1 MNTIRIAIALSVLML
16 VSVTVQAQDRPPAL
30 VETEE
35 VSSQKF
41 NDQLR
46 LVGRTEA
53 AIESRIVSEID
64 GQVEEVSASEGTR
77 VKKGSPLVIIDS
89 ELVEL
94 TLKAKRAEA
103 EQARHQAHLAES
115 DLKRVEELY
124 GKNLVSENA
133 QDSAQTWAMIN
144 RERFNQLEAETNKL
158 ERDVRNCTIRA
169 PFDGYVGRKLVDVGE
184 WVSRGTPVYEMADL
198 SEVKVT
204 VDLPERYFGRLKT
217 GSPAIIKTAQ
227 NGNQELSGVV
237 TGISPNA
244 SQETHTFPVIVT
256 VPNSERKL
264 GGGMLVST
272 ILSLDNKFESLA
284 VSKDAIIRQGDKTLV
299 YTVQDGKAV
308 PIYVSLN
315 SSQGKMVAVSG
326 SGLSAGMQVVV
337 KGNERIFPGSPVRT
351 SGDMRSSRDDSSNP
365 IKSN

>member
-1 MNTIRIAIALSVLML
+1 MSVIRFAMIFAVILMTV
-16 VSVTVQAQDRPPAL
+16 VSAQAQKRPPAL
-30 VETEE
+30 VEIEE
-35 VSSQKF
+35 VTSQKF

-53 AIESRIVSEID
+53 AVESRIVSEVD
-64 GQVEEVSASEGTR
+64 GQVAKISASEGTR
-77 VKKGSPLVIIDS
+77 VEKGNPLVIIDS
-89 ELVEL
+89 EQVEL

-124 GKNLVSENA
+124 DKNLVSENA
-133 QDSAQTWAMIN
+133 LDSAQTWAKIR
-144 RERFNQLEAETNKL
+144 RERFNQLDAETNKL
-158 ERDVRNCTIRA
+158 ERDLRNCVIRA
-169 PFDGYVGRKLVDVGE
+169 PFDGYVGRKLVDIGE

-204 VDLPERYFGRLKT
+204 VDLPERYFGQLKI
-217 GSPAIIKTAQ
+217 GSPVIIRTAQ
-227 NGNQELSGVV
+227 NGTQELSGVV
-237 TGISPNA
+237 SGISPSA

-256 VPNSERKL
+256 VPNSERRL
-264 GGGMLVST
+264 GGGMLVSA
-272 ILSLDNKFESLA
+272 ILSMDNTYESLA

-299 YTVQDGKAV
+299 YTVQEGKAT

-315 SSQGKMVAVSG
+315 SSQGKLVAVSG
-326 SGLSAGMQVVV
+326 AGLSAGMQVVV

-351 SGDMRSSRDDSSNP
+351 PGDMRSSRENSSDP
-365 IKSN
+365 VKSN